1 MALQN
6 ITQLFT
12 NTFLADSP
20 LTKTLGEEFVLCENG
35 NIIFH
40 WADFHETCDM
50 IKTQLESDSN
60 LMQDFQHREHALG
73 RLGLIPVWVRTE
85 NRVHQATM
93 LELYEKF
100 ILNQSHLLGGVDP
113 FCPLDISFISGTGP
127 FKSMSIAEC
136 FNKSTYRDFILVYL
150 LQGRLPKRDFRIR
163 LRSKILLEYGTGY
176 GQAELVSLEQL
187 TMNGLLISI
196 DSDVYMKKVADQE
209 SIRILV
215 NSKMLQEGKDKSLV
229 DLKNHLSQYA
239 FNLLYSSSKDDSI
252 VCRLKDFQIQSSFD
266 FSKSK
271 KVYLFVSYD
280 KLDASHPSSVKN
292 IRDFVAMTKELVK
305 DHYAQRKEQ
314 KTA

>member
-6 ITQLFT
+6 ISQLFSPA
-12 NTFLADSP
+12 FLNDSA

-35 NIIFH
+35 NIVFH
-40 WADFHETCDM
+40 WADFYETCDM
-50 IKTQLESDSN
+50 IKSQLEKDPA
-60 LMQDFQHREHALG
+60 LLQDFKHREHALT

-85 NRVHQATM
+85 SKIHQSTM

-136 FNKSTYRDFILVYL
+136 FNKSTYRDFVLVYL
-150 LQGRLPKRDFRIR
+150 LQGKLPKRDFRIR
-163 LRSKILLEYGTGY
+163 LRSKILLEYGQNF
-176 GQAELVSLEQL
+176 GQAELVALEQL
-187 TMNGLLISI
+187 TMNGMLLSI
-196 DSDVYMKKVADQE
+196 DADTYMKKVSEQE
-209 SIRILV
+209 SVRILV
-215 NSKMLQEGKDKSLV
+215 NSKMLQEGKDKNLS

-239 FNLLYSSSKDDSI
+239 FNLLYSSSKEDSM
-252 VCRLKDFQIQSSFD
+252 VCRLKDFSIQSSFD

-271 KVYLFVSYD
+271 KVYLFISYD
-280 KLDASHPSSVKN
+280 KLAEVHPYSVKS
-292 IRDFVAMTKELVK
+292 IKDFVLQTKELVK
-305 DHYAQRKEQ
+305 DHYAAAKK